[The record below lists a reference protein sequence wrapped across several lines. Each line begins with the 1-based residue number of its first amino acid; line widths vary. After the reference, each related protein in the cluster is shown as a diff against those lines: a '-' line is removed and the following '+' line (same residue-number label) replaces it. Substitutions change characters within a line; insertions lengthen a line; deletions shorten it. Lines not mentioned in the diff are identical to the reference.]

1 MNRNRFVVG
10 KYVIDFMSRPKK
22 TPEELTEFFQKIM
35 DDSRNMTC
43 EEIRNYMKSNLVNK
57 VNVMVD
63 NLDMEIEAAIE
74 YLETKIQDSPDQL
87 KLEL

>member
-10 KYVIDFMSRPKK
+10 KYVIDFLSRPKK
-22 TPEELTEFFQKIM
+22 SPEELTEFFQKIM
-35 DDSRNMTC
+35 DDSKNMTC
-43 EEIRNYMKSNLVNK
+43 EEIRDYMKGNLVNK

-63 NLDMEIEAAIE
+63 SLDMEIEAAID

>member
-10 KYVIDFMSRPKK
+10 KYVIDFLSRPKK
-22 TPEELTEFFQKIM
+22 SPEELTEFFQKIM
-35 DDSRNMTC
+35 DDSKNMTC
-43 EEIRNYMKSNLVNK
+43 EEIRDYMKGNLVNK
-57 VNVMVD
+57 INVMVD
-63 NLDMEIEAAIE
+63 SLDMEIEAAID

>member
-10 KYVIDFMSRPKK
+10 KYVIDFLSRPKK
-22 TPEELTEFFQKIM
+22 SPEELTEFFQKIM
-35 DDSRNMTC
+35 DDSKNMTC
-43 EEIRNYMKSNLVNK
+43 EEIRDYMKSNLVNK

-63 NLDMEIEAAIE
+63 NIDMEIEAAID

>member
-10 KYVIDFMSRPKK
+10 KYVIDFLSRPKK
-22 TPEELTEFFQKIM
+22 SPEELTEFFQTIM
-35 DDSRNMTC
+35 DDSKNMTC
-43 EEIRNYMKSNLVNK
+43 EEIRDYMKGNLVNK
-57 VNVMVD
+57 INVMVD
-63 NLDMEIEAAIE
+63 SLDMEIEAAID